1 MDDAEE
7 DGYGSEA
14 WGEID
19 YNDLIAVANEVE
31 KKATPTK
38 PPAPALQTPASTAP
52 AAASA
57 QQLWFTDDDF
67 DDFDD
72 DDMLS
77 AAVPGI
83 AISDEL
89 EVVDLT
95 GSVETLRAETP
106 PLPERRVE
114 TLRAET
120 PPLPER
126 RVEALRA
133 ETSPLPERRVE
144 TLRAETPPLPE
155 RRVESPSPAARPPGG
170 VPNAPQTPQQNRAN
184 VVKRKPSNPLLG
196 SENRARRRVE
206 YSGTIFPRFT
216 LAYEGDLA
224 SAVTVAEFSLR
235 LMEVLTSVLR
245 EFLVANA
252 AAYPLSW
259 RQMKADEINRMVR
272 HRKADVL
279 FKGWDFLALANIIMA
294 HSRSLPAFVKNPV
307 GVVERLKVLKTTMRW
322 TFAHSSLQEE
332 ERKHPMEMSLWAI
345 NTLFLIENLGVSMEY
360 AGRVIALHQ
369 GLWSRARQPSPPPYV
384 SQDILLG

>member
-1 MDDAEE
+1 MEDAEE

-19 YNDLIAVANEVE
+19 YNDLIAVADEVE

-38 PPAPALQTPASTAP
+38 PPAPTPAPKTPASAS
-52 AAASA
+52 AASA

-77 AAVPGI
+77 AAVPSI
-83 AISDEL
+83 AISDEV

-95 GSVETLRAETP
+95 SSVETLRANTP
-106 PLPERRVE
+106 PL
-114 TLRAET
+114 RADT
-120 PPLPER
+120 PPL
-126 RVEALRA
+126 RA
-133 ETSPLPERRVE
+133 D
-144 TLRAETPPLPE
+144 TPPLRADTPPPLPKW
-155 RRVESPSPAARPPGG
+155 RVESPSPSSRARPPG
-170 VPNAPQTPQQNRAN
+170 VASNAPQTPQQNRAN
-184 VVKRKPSNPLLG
+184 VVKRKPSNPHLD
-196 SENRARRRVE
+196 SENRGRRRVE

-216 LAYEGDLA
+216 LAYEDDLA

-245 EFLVANA
+245 EFLIANA
-252 AAYPLSW
+252 AAYPLGW
-259 RQMKADEINRMVR
+259 RQMKADEINRMVG

-279 FKGWDFLALANIIMA
+279 FKGWDFLALANIVMA
-294 HSRSLPAFVKNPV
+294 HSRSLPAFVKNPM
-307 GVVERLKVLKTTMRW
+307 GVVERLRVLKTTMRW

-369 GLWSRARQPSPPPYV
+369 GLWV
-384 SQDILLG
+384 C